1 MSTRS
6 IRNAANIVN
15 AATIYSFGICTTF
28 SGAGEDD
35 ILEEITFLL
44 DIIASGSLS
53 TISTY
58 EPWLRWGVLH
68 QALRRSGWHWIVQAE
83 KILKALTA
91 RLVRAGMEFVWLQKM
106 AAGCEFP
113 GRTNRARKRWRFGE
127 SLSIY
132 FKHLLEEWREF
143 RNLLNYIESNVKT
156 VPNHRVFG
164 GVRCVLNIVDK
175 DAGDSGHRWSAT

>member
-58 EPWLRWGVLH
+58 EP
-68 QALRRSGWHWIVQAE
+68 
-83 KILKALTA
+83 
-91 RLVRAGMEFVWLQKM
+91 
-106 AAGCEFP
+106 
-113 GRTNRARKRWRFGE
+113 
-127 SLSIY
+127 
-132 FKHLLEEWREF
+132 
-143 RNLLNYIESNVKT
+143 
-156 VPNHRVFG
+156 
-164 GVRCVLNIVDK
+164 
-175 DAGDSGHRWSAT
+175 